1 MLEVAAVIATLGVL
15 RPPPATMWQWGSRRV
30 GRRSSSSSQRQS
42 ARRFCYPGREAPE
55 SLLLGKEWKNMWQ
68 VASFPKIC
76 PSFLPGHEVIQL
88 AILLPSS
95 LFGHK
100 IKLLPMRCE
109 WKRCVQLLFLVFIE
123 TGSSWAPS
131 LFPFPAAGTWV
142 CWQPH

>member
-1 MLEVAAVIATLGVL
+1 
-15 RPPPATMWQWGSRRV
+15 
-30 GRRSSSSSQRQS
+30 
-42 ARRFCYPGREAPE
+42 
-55 SLLLGKEWKNMWQ
+55 MWQ